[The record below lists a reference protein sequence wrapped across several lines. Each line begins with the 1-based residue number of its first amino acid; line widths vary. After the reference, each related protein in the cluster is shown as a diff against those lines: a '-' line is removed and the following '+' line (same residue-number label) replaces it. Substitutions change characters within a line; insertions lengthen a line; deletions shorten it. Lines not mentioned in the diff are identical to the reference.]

1 MLNLNLTAAKMI
13 GNYAKLEDNT
23 SNFISSLN
31 FQSDFSI
38 QRLGISDDEEFLIS
52 IIPVSSNINNVSS
65 SISVSSA
72 QIGEI
77 INDSFDISLNESIVE
92 GDNIIYKYVLNNGLF
107 DEEIEVTKIYGQTQ
121 IIVED
126 ESDNYNSFWD
136 DSSCLLYTSP
146 SPRDRW

>member
-52 IIPVSSNINNVSS
+52 IIPVSSNISNVSS
-65 SISVSSA
+65 SISVSFG
-72 QIGEI
+72 QIG
-77 INDSFDISLNESIVE
+77 D
-92 GDNIIYKYVLNNGLF
+92 
-107 DEEIEVTKIYGQTQ
+107 
-121 IIVED
+121 
-126 ESDNYNSFWD
+126 
-136 DSSCLLYTSP
+136 CLLYTSP
-146 SPRDRW
+146 SPRDRQKSRMPSSA